1 MNYSKLLISSLIGG
15 IVSFFVGWAI
25 YGILLKDTMSK
36 AMTPE
41 ANAINKTDMNLLG
54 VFISGLVY
62 SFLLAYIF
70 ERWAQIRT
78 FASGAI
84 AGGIIGCLIAMSF
97 DIQLWAML
105 NMYADATYI
114 PVDIAA
120 ATVMAALMGGAIGW
134 FLGFNRNEG

>member
-1 MNYSKLLISSLIGG
+1 MI
-15 IVSFFVGWAI
+15 A
-25 YGILLKDTMSK
+25 
-36 AMTPE
+36 A
-41 ANAINKTDMNLLG
+41 LG
-54 VFISGLVY
+54 KQPAELRTGSGPD
-62 SFLLAYIF
+62 FDA
-70 ERWAQIRT
+70 
-78 FASGAI
+78 GAI